1 MDTRRRAYFNMEYE
15 YFKLKCEKDYV
26 SVLALRGM
34 GTKSCRQ
41 TTRKQT
47 KKANNQEETAE

>member
-1 MDTRRRAYFNMEYE
+1 MQHFTGRPYGQHAAPSYFNMNYE

-34 GTKSCRQ
+34 GTIVCRQ
-41 TTRKQT
+41 TTP
-47 KKANNQEETAE
+47 

>member
-1 MDTRRRAYFNMEYE
+1 MDTRRRTYFNMKYE

-26 SVLALRGM
+26 SVLALCGR

-41 TTRKQT
+41 TTP
-47 KKANNQEETAE
+47 

>member
-1 MDTRRRAYFNMEYE
+1 MGTRRRWYFNMEYE

-47 KKANNQEETAE
+47 KKANNQEETPE